1 VVAWVVLASLAAV
14 MASQGQAYRYPLTMR
29 LVR

>member
-1 VVAWVVLASLAAV
+1 MIAWVVLASLAAAR
-14 MASQGQAYRYPLTMR
+14 ASQGQADQYPLTLR

>member
-1 VVAWVVLASLAAV
+1 VLASLAAV
-14 MASQGQAYRYPLTMR
+14 RASQGQAYRYPLTLR